1 MIKSTNNLH
10 WAAFLK
16 RLSLLLLITVSI
28 PAMAQKYVKKAEQM
42 MDENDYR
49 KALRYI
55 EKALDDDI
63 SKREPGTYVLHSKI
77 LLELSKDPYFRE
89 KEPDALKD
97 AVKAMERAIRKD
109 DNNRVLKDNSEH
121 VDSLSVHYNLYA
133 DAMYKV
139 NKFPQAIRAYKRT
152 YDLNQNW
159 KSLFMLGKSY
169 LYSLDTALGEKH
181 YDQLIEIYYEESKQP
196 EPEYLYRTTE
206 PFEYYGNKYWMNNQY
221 DSANIYLEMAR
232 DIFGPTK
239 EINFYLKKI
248 AKEQINEVPPSS
260 LMMSILDKN
269 LNYFPTD
276 TFFIHKQNALYVYL
290 LKNAISIRDEVTAD
304 SLLAKFGREKAARA
318 ASEDAK
324 KMKRTDLFITE
335 KPENA
340 VWKLVKYLH
349 HNGHQETAIYALD
362 YYMEMT
368 SGENEL
374 ERWKTIAD
382 YAYSNYSLDH
392 TVFIYNRAKSKF
404 PNEPKWKE
412 LRSQILDVYT
422 DRENLN
428 PLDQEALIVLMRQNL
443 NDEELKKSYRKRV
456 IRLSEEYTRDN
467 RYEDARTLINNSP
480 ELESDEKRSALIY
493 LAKEDFFDNYYN
505 TRTIY
510 VDVSGSKSNEFEWN
524 GSIGGCRPGEVSEE
538 IQEKIQ
544 QRINYFRR
552 NAGIPEV
559 VLHPDLNEHCQ
570 KAALMMEANKK
581 LDHDPPKTWRCYTK
595 DGAYAARVGLLTQDA
610 NTAIAVTSFMAD
622 QQNPSVGNRRWML
635 YPNGEF
641 FGHGSTENF
650 AVIWAVDDSGRTD
663 SATYEKQFVSWPPE
677 GYTPSKMVFNHW
689 SFSLYRDLKGA
700 TVTMT
705 DNGKTVP
712 VKMQPL
718 VEGYGMPTLVWTP
731 EINLR
736 ELDKPTD
743 YIVTVRLSDGRQYR
757 YSVGVFPFNPVGY

>member
-1 MIKSTNNLH
+1 MGLLVLIVCSLP
-10 WAAFLK
+10 AA
-16 RLSLLLLITVSI
+16 
-28 PAMAQKYVKKAEQM
+28 AQKYVIKAEQK

-49 KALRYI
+49 KALAYI

-77 LLELSKDPYFRE
+77 LLELSKDPYYRE
-89 KEPDALKD
+89 KEPDVLKD

-121 VDSLSVHYNLYA
+121 VDSLCVAYNGYA

-169 LYSLDTALGEKH
+169 LYSLDTVEGERH
-181 YDQLIEIYYEESKQP
+181 YDQLIDLYYEESKQE
-196 EPEYLYRTTE
+196 EPEYQYRSTE
-206 PFEYYGNKYWMNNQY
+206 PFEYYGNKYWMNDQY

-232 DIFGPTK
+232 GIFGPTR

-260 LMMSILDKN
+260 LMMTILDKN
-269 LNYFPTD
+269 LAYFPTD
-276 TFFIHKQNALYVYL
+276 TFFIHKQNALYIYL
-290 LKNAISIRDEVTAD
+290 LKNAVSIRDEVTAD
-304 SLLAKFGREKAARA
+304 TLLSKFAREKAARA
-318 ASEDAK
+318 ASKEVK
-324 KMKRTDLFITE
+324 KLKRTDDFISE

-349 HNGHQETAIYALD
+349 LNGHQETAIYALD
-362 YYMEMT
+362 HYIDMT

-374 ERWKTIAD
+374 DRWKTITQ
-382 YAYSNYSLDH
+382 YAFDNYSLDH
-392 TVFIYNRAKSKF
+392 TVFIYNRAKTKF
-404 PNEPKWKE
+404 PTDSRWTE
-412 LRSQILDVYT
+412 LRNEILNTYK
-422 DRENLN
+422 DRENLS
-428 PLDQEALIVLMRQNL
+428 LGDQAALVVLMRQNL
-443 NDEELKKSYRKRV
+443 KDPELLKTYRKRV
-456 IRLSEEYTRDN
+456 IQLSDQYVREDQ
-467 RYEDARTLINNSP
+467 YEMARKLIGNSP
-480 ELESDEKRSALIY
+480 ELEDQERQNALIY

-510 VDVSGSKSNEFEWN
+510 VDASGTKSNEFEWN
-524 GSIGGCRPGEVSEE
+524 GSVGGCRPGEVSEE

-552 NAGIPEV
+552 NAGIPEI
-559 VLHPDLNEHCQ
+559 VLHPDLNAYCQ
-570 KAALMMEANKK
+570 EAALMMEANKK
-581 LDHDPPKTWRCYTK
+581 LDHDPPKNWRCYSK
-595 DGAYAARVGLLTQDA
+595 DGAYAARVGLLTKDA

-622 QQNPSVGNRRWML
+622 QNNPSVGNRRWML
-635 YPNGEF
+635 YPNGEL
-641 FGHGSTENF
+641 FGHGSTENY

-689 SFSLYRDLKGA
+689 SFSLYRDLEGA
-700 TVTMT
+700 TVTMSQ
-705 DNGKTVP
+705 GGQSVP

-718 VEGYGMPTLVWTP
+718 TEGYGMPTLVWTP
-731 EINLR
+731 DINLQ
-736 ELDKPTD
+736 EIDKPTD
-743 YIVTVRLSDGRQYR
+743 YNVTIRLSDGRKYN
-757 YSVGVFPFNPVGY
+757 YTVGIFPFNPVGY